1 MPSAKTYQ
9 AIGFATYHGAKLKAK
24 SKLGRAPLP
33 PPKKRGP
40 DRKVLIGAGVAL
52 ALLALLGV
60 AKQRSSAMP
69 TV

>member
-33 PPKKRGP
+33 PPKKRRP
-40 DRKVLIGAGVAL
+40 DRRVLIGAGVVL
-52 ALLALLGV
+52 ALLAVLGLV
-60 AKQRSSAMP
+60 RQSSSRMP

>member
-24 SKLGRAPLP
+24 SKLRGAPVP

-40 DRKVLIGAGVAL
+40 DRKVLIGGGAAL
-52 ALLALLGV
+52 ALVAVLAV
-60 AKQRSSAMP
+60 AAQRSSRMP